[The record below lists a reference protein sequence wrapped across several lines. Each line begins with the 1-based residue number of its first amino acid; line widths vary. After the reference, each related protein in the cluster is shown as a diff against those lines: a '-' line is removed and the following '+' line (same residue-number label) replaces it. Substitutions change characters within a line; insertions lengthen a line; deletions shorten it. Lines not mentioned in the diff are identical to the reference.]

1 MGSGFIMPVGNNYS
15 ICLIC
20 FFCVYFFLFCFAFG
34 GEDVVAV
41 VFNVNSVLE
50 LLL

>member
-1 MGSGFIMPVGNNYS
+1 MGSGFIMPVGNNYN

-20 FFCVYFFLFCFAFG
+20 FFCVYFLFCFAFG
-34 GEDVVAV
+34 GGDVVAV
-41 VFNVNSVLE
+41 VFNVNCVLE